1 VELHP
6 EPPEACIDPP
16 EQLVR
21 PRDALRM
28 VVVMAAEGEAVHDNA
43 PTNGN
48 LVYSEKALH
57 VLCEIYISAEE
68 LSSIMPRPSAVWECF
83 RDAFG
88 ASSLCRRMSNASKQY
103 QREFFL
109 RRNI

>member
-1 VELHP
+1 
-6 EPPEACIDPP
+6 
-16 EQLVR
+16 
-21 PRDALRM
+21 
-28 VVVMAAEGEAVHDNA
+28 MAAEGEAVHDNA

-48 LVYSEKALH
+48 LGYSEKALH

>member
-1 VELHP
+1 
-6 EPPEACIDPP
+6 
-16 EQLVR
+16 
-21 PRDALRM
+21 
-28 VVVMAAEGEAVHDNA
+28 MAAEGKAVHDNA

-48 LVYSEKALH
+48 VVYSEKALH

-68 LSSIMPRPSAVWECF
+68 LSSIMPRPSAVWECL
-83 RDAFG
+83 RDALG
-88 ASSLCRRMSNASKQY
+88 ASSHCRRTSNASEQC